1 MVTVIRTD
9 PGDKE
14 RILKMGKE
22 EKLAAIAEALDV
34 DVEEIS
40 EDDVLESYDTWDS
53 VAVLTLISFINDK
66 FNRFP
71 HASEIA
77 ELKTVKDVIDYLSE

>member
-1 MVTVIRTD
+1 
-9 PGDKE
+9 
-14 RILKMGKE
+14 MGKD
-22 EKLAAIAEALDV
+22 EKMEAIAEALDV
-34 DVEEIS
+34 DVDDLS

-77 ELKTVKDVIDYLSE
+77 DLKTVKDVLNYLS